1 MSDERERN
9 PLLNNPIEY
18 NREKRL
24 PELSKDVD
32 SILWILVSVLSVGFA
47 LYMMYYSYTRYV
59 NRGHHT
65 VLALGWGI
73 VVFLAIDA
81 LGTDR
86 ETTRGKLL
94 LVTNGLLAVATIAV
108 TYYFFSNFE
117 AIRGSVLTYT
127 RLEYVLG
134 GLLMV
139 VIVEATRRAY
149 GNVLTAVVL
158 VTIGYALFGNVLPGW
173 FTHSGIDSQR
183 MVEISV
189 LTLGGVYG
197 NIVEVGVTWVAI
209 FLIYA
214 GLLEGYGAL
223 NMAFALGR
231 VVERRVRAGTAQA
244 AVLASLFMGSI
255 SGSAVANTATTG
267 SFTIPLMKERGFKS
281 ETAAGIESTASSGGQ
296 VIPPVMGAAAF
307 VMAGI
312 LNIPYVDIIA
322 LALLPAILFY
332 MTISVSTHI
341 LSLKQGLTEESAI
354 FEDDGDDGR
363 NRLPG
368 EGVLLHGLPILA
380 SLVILIYYLA
390 WVRFDPM
397 TSALRA
403 MVALVAMQFVWQ
415 FVLSGFETGSL
426 VLTAKKTVQ
435 GLQIGAVTAGP
446 IFVVLG
452 SIGIIVEMIGVGTF
466 TQLLTFA
473 MLDVSGGSLLVLL
486 FFAMLMSLM
495 FGLGMP
501 TVAAYVLVAIFV
513 GPAVVEFGVE
523 QVYAHM
529 FVFYFAILSAI
540 TPPVALTCVVAC
552 KIANVG
558 FFKTCEQALKIA
570 LPAFFLPYAFIV
582 HPNLL
587 HWDGGTV
594 LAFPLVA
601 IGLLGL
607 IVTINGHFVAH
618 VSFPLRA
625 LAGVCALSIVFVN
638 QPALNIGAAI
648 VIVTL
653 MGKNYRTHTSQPTPS
668 VSD

>member
-1 MSDERERN
+1 MSGEKEQN
-9 PLLNNPIEY
+9 PLLNSPIKYE
-18 NREKRL
+18 REKRL
-24 PELSKDVD
+24 PELSRDAD
-32 SILWILVSVLSVGFA
+32 SVLWTFVSIVSIGFA

-73 VVFLAIDA
+73 LVFLAIDA
-81 LGTDR
+81 LEAERDKARDR
-86 ETTRGKLL
+86 LL
-94 LVTNGLLAVATIAV
+94 LITNALMAIATIV
-108 TYYFFSNFE
+108 LTYYFFINFQD
-117 AIRGSVLTYT
+117 IRGSVLTYT
-127 RLEYVLG
+127 QLEYILG
-134 GLLMV
+134 GILII

-149 GNVLTAVVL
+149 GHVLTGVVI
-158 VTIGYALFGNVLPGW
+158 VTIGYALFGHLLPGW

-189 LTLGGVYG
+189 LSLGGIYG

-223 NMAFALGR
+223 NMAFALSQ
-231 VVERRVRAGTAQA
+231 VVEKRVRAGTAQA
-244 AVLASLFMGSI
+244 AVIASLFMGSI

-267 SFTIPLMKERGFKS
+267 SFTIPLMKERGFRS

-312 LNIPYVDIIA
+312 LNIPYIDIITI
-322 LALLPAILFY
+322 ALLPAILFY
-332 MTISVSTHI
+332 MTIAVSTHV
-341 LSLKQGLTEESAI
+341 LALKQGLADGSTI
-354 FEDDGDDGR
+354 FDDEADNEFDK
-363 NRLPG
+363 LPG
-368 EGVLLHGLPILA
+368 KEVLFYGLPIFA
-380 SLVILIYYLA
+380 SLGVLIYYLA

-403 MVALVAMQFVWQ
+403 MVALIILQFGWQ
-415 FVLSGFETGSL
+415 FVLSGFEMQSL
-426 VLTAKKTVQ
+426 VLTAKKTLQ
-435 GLQIGAVTAGP
+435 GLQIGSVTCGP

-466 TQLLTFA
+466 TQILTFA
-473 MLDVSGGSLLVLL
+473 MLDVSSGSLIILL

-513 GPAVVEFGVE
+513 GPAVVEFGIE

-552 KIANVG
+552 KIANTG
-558 FFKTCEQALKIA
+558 FFKTCKEALKIA
-570 LPAFFLPYAFIV
+570 LPVFLLPYAFMI

-587 HWDGGTV
+587 QWNNTTV
-594 LAFPLVA
+594 LTFFLVA

-607 IVTINGHFVAH
+607 IVAINAHFMTHAPTAFRGILGISALMIFFINDPVINVA
-618 VSFPLRA
+618 
-625 LAGVCALSIVFVN
+625 
-638 QPALNIGAAI
+638 AAI
-648 VIVTL
+648 AIGVIL
-653 MGKNYRTHTSQPTPS
+653 AKNYHSHVEQPTPI
-668 VSD
+668 VGD

>member
-1 MSDERERN
+1 MSDEKDQN

-18 NREKRL
+18 DREKRL
-24 PELSKDVD
+24 PELSRNVD
-32 SILWILVSVLSVGFA
+32 SILWVLVSVLSLGFA

-73 VVFLAIDA
+73 LVFLAIDA

-86 ETTRGKLL
+86 ETMRGKLSL
-94 LVTNGLLAVATIAV
+94 ATNAILAVATVAV
-108 TYYFFSNFE
+108 TYYFFTNFE
-117 AIRGSVLTYT
+117 AIRGSVLTYSQ
-127 RLEYVLG
+127 LEYVFG
-134 GLLMV
+134 GILVV

-149 GNVLTAVVL
+149 GNVLTVVVL
-158 VTIGYALFGNVLPGW
+158 VTIGYALFGNYLPGW

-223 NMAFALGR
+223 NMAFALGQ
-231 VVERRVRAGTAQA
+231 VVEKRVRAGTAQA

-267 SFTIPLMKERGFKS
+267 SFTIPLMKERGFRG

-322 LALLPAILFY
+322 IALLPAILFY
-332 MTISVSTHI
+332 MTISISTHI
-341 LSLKQGLTEESAI
+341 LSLKQGLAEESAI
-354 FEDDGDDGR
+354 FDDDGD
-363 NRLPG
+363 NVFEQLPG
-368 EGVLLHGLPILA
+368 KEVLVHGIPILV
-380 SLVILIYYLA
+380 SLLVLIYYLA

-397 TSALRA
+397 TSALRS
-403 MVALVAMQFVWQ
+403 MIALVALQFLWQ
-415 FVLSGFETGSL
+415 FYLSGFETHSL
-426 VLTAKKTVQ
+426 VLTGKKTLQ

-466 TQLLTFA
+466 TQILTFA
-473 MLDVSGGSLLVLL
+473 MLDASGGSLLVLL
-486 FFAMLMSLM
+486 FFAMVMSLM

-513 GPAVVEFGVE
+513 GPAVVEFGIE
-523 QVYAHM
+523 QMYAHM

-552 KIANVG
+552 KIADVG
-558 FFKTCEQALKIA
+558 FFKTCKEALKIA
-570 LPAFFLPYAFIV
+570 FPAFLLPYAFII

-587 HWDGGTV
+587 QWNSMTLLTFV
-594 LAFPLVA
+594 LVA
-601 IGLLGL
+601 VGLIGL
-607 IVTINGHFVAH
+607 IVAINGYFVTHASA
-618 VSFPLRA
+618 VSR
-625 LAGVCALSIVFVN
+625 GVVGVGSLSIIFVN
-638 QPALNIGAAI
+638 EPVLNVGAA
-648 VIVTL
+648 VLVVSV
-653 MGKNYRTHTSQPTPS
+653 MAKNYRSHTSQP
-668 VSD
+668 VAAGD